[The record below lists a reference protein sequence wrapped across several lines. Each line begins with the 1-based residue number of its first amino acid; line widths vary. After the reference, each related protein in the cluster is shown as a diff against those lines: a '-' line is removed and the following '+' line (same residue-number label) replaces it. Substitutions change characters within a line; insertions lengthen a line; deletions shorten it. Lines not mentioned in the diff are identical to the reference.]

1 VRGRQKSV
9 TTTKERQRAIMSAF
23 RDRIS
28 REQGVAAVEFA
39 LILPVLALLLFGI
52 LEFGRVWSQY
62 QVFQG
67 AAREGARCAAVKATE
82 FSDCEIQPAIDAA
95 AAPYDPEVD
104 AAVEINGGPAADGC
118 TEDDQ
123 GKDVQVSWVQPLDIN
138 IPFWSDVTVSPTIKA
153 VFRCE

>member
-1 VRGRQKSV
+1 M
-9 TTTKERQRAIMSAF
+9 TLI

-28 REQGVAAVEFA
+28 REEGVAAVEFA
-39 LILPVLALLLFGI
+39 LILPVLALMLFGI

-67 AAREGARCAAVKATE
+67 AAREGARCAAVQATE
-82 FSDCEIQPAIDAA
+82 FSDCEIQPAIDNAA
-95 AAPYDPEVD
+95 EPYDPDVN
-104 AAVEINGGPAADGC
+104 AAVKIGTSNAPAGC
-118 TEDDQ
+118 TDADQ

-138 IPFWSDVTVSPTIKA
+138 IPLWSDVTVTPTIKA